1 MSEDSCTDKKIW
13 SSNPLENF
21 GGHVTV
27 RPHHGVAGN
36 FTLFSVGACTLILH
50 IHVVVS

>member
-27 RPHHGVAGN
+27 RPHHGVAGKCEISHC
-36 FTLFSVGACTLILH
+36 LVWEPAP
-50 IHVVVS
+50 